1 MLTSEE
7 WEMKV
12 QEANQWS
19 QQSAMIIG
27 EQKCGTTYL
36 HTLLNSHS
44 AIQQARKDQHFWRK
58 EQHFWNSKASFGST
72 LGSAAVYTKVM
83 SYQRRFESGK
93 IALDSTPDYFD
104 SPVARERI
112 KKYAPHAKMILLL
125 RNPATRA
132 KAAWDQNRRAGWENR
147 TFGQAVVDEL
157 E

>member
-1 MLTSEE
+1 L
-7 WEMKV
+7 
-12 QEANQWS
+12 AI
-19 QQSAMIIG
+19 IIG
-27 EQKCGTTYL
+27 EQDCGTSYL
-36 HTLLNSHS
+36 HTLLKDYGIVSDSKPGFNSGM
-44 AIQQARKDQHFWRK
+44 
-58 EQHFWNSKASFGST
+58 HFWNSEMPEATIDATIKSYLIEGST
-72 LGSAAVYTKVM
+72 
-83 SYQRRFESGK
+83 K